1 MKRKLFILVLAFLLL
16 PSKTLAAQQESK
28 DWYESMEY
36 LINDQLNNLDVS
48 SWEPFLKY
56 IQEDSSGVI
65 GKKTAGE
72 LIRELIAGK
81 FSFTWQDIF
90 HSVLYAFFY
99 EFFAAWLI
107 LSRTLQSEK

>member
-90 HSVLYAFFY
+90 SLCSLCLF
-99 EFFAAWLI
+99 L
-107 LSRTLQSEK
+107 